1 MITTINFDTELDF
14 EKSTPLHKRRILYRR
29 HHIQKARKLLIEKGV
44 ARGTRWN
51 LTAHIVE
58 DRSGVVFNEYVDE
71 FSLIV

>member
-29 HHIQKARKLLIEKGV
+29 HHRQIARKLLIEKG
-44 ARGTRWN
+44 ATKGTRWD
-51 LTAHIVE
+51 LTSHIVE
-58 DRSGVVFNEYVDE
+58 DRNGVIFNEYIDE